1 MCRSRGKPIVYAG
14 LETWPEPP
22 IDGDETATLIGSLE
36 RQRATFSWKAGGLD
50 AEALR
55 VSVGT
60 SAITLGGLLKHLALV
75 EDHHFSVRLF
85 DRAPAPP
92 FDAIDWVAD
101 PNWDWSWAPDDTPDA
116 LYELWQANV
125 DQSRRLVAQALAN
138 GGLDQRI
145 AQKWPD
151 GRAPSLR
158 RTLMDLIEEYARHV
172 GHADLI
178 RESIDGLVGEDP
190 PGIHDE

>member
-60 SAITLGGLLKHLALV
+60 SSICLLYT
-75 EDHHFSVRLF
+75 S
-85 DRAPAPP
+85 
-92 FDAIDWVAD
+92 
-101 PNWDWSWAPDDTPDA
+101 S
-116 LYELWQANV
+116 
-125 DQSRRLVAQALAN
+125 
-138 GGLDQRI
+138 
-145 AQKWPD
+145 
-151 GRAPSLR
+151 
-158 RTLMDLIEEYARHV
+158 
-172 GHADLI
+172 
-178 RESIDGLVGEDP
+178 
-190 PGIHDE
+190 